1 MQIAAGSLSL
11 QAHAQRTEVLEQRD
25 SLRVWVDGNR
35 GGERPAARP
44 ASTVSISPQAAS
56 LQPQRRCACETEDSP
71 QSDLEYDLLRLI
83 VERLTGRVIR
93 VFRPEDVEAVAEG
106 VGAGEGTK
114 AAAAADAAA
123 GREGWGLVYD
133 HYAARRESEQM
144 AFRAEGRVVTADGR
158 EIAISVELAMSREL
172 VQEER
177 LTIRAGDALKD
188 PLVVNF
194 AGTAAELTQRDFR
207 FDLDADGRQD
217 QIAFVRPGSGFLAL
231 DRNGNRAVDDGSE
244 LFGALTGDGFAELA
258 AHDAD
263 GNGWI
268 DEGDAV
274 YAGLRIWTRDP
285 DGTDRLVGLGEQG
298 IGAIYLGNV
307 ASPFQLKT
315 ADGALLGQVANTGV
329 FLREDGS
336 AGTVQKIDLAV

>member
-1 MQIAAGSLSL
+1 MQIAASSLSL
-11 QAHAQRTEVLEQRD
+11 QAHAQRAEVVEQRD

-35 GGERPAARP
+35 GAASATARP
-44 ASTVSISPQAAS
+44 EGGVRISPEAAA
-56 LQPQRRCACETEDSP
+56 LQPQRRCACEREDSP
-71 QSDLEYDLLRLI
+71 QSDLEFDLLRLI
-83 VERLTGRVIR
+83 VERLTGRAVR
-93 VFRPEDVEAVAEG
+93 VFRPEDVAAGAEG
-106 VGAGEGTK
+106 VEAGEGTR
-114 AAAAADAAA
+114 AAAPSDAAA
-123 GREGWGLVYD
+123 GRKGWGMVYD
-133 HYAARRESEQM
+133 HYAVRRESEQM
-144 AFRAEGRVVTADGR
+144 SFRAEGRVLTADGR
-158 EIAISVELAMSREL
+158 EIAISVELRISREL

-194 AGTAAELTQRDFR
+194 AGSAAALTQRDFR

-217 QIAFVRPGSGFLAL
+217 QIAFVGPGSGFLAL
-231 DRNGNRAVDDGSE
+231 DQNGNAAIDDGSE
-244 LFGALTGDGFAELA
+244 LFGALTGDGFGELA

-263 GNGWI
+263 RNGWI

-285 DGTDRLVGLGEQG
+285 DGTDRLIGLGEQG

-315 ADGALLGQVANTGV
+315 SDGAPLGQVAATGV

>member
-1 MQIAAGSLSL
+1 MQIAASSLTL
-11 QAHAQRTEVLEQRD
+11 QAHAQRTEVIEQRD

-44 ASTVSISPQAAS
+44 AGTVSISPQAAS
-56 LQPQRRCACETEDSP
+56 LQPQRRCTCETEDSP
-71 QSDLEYDLLRLI
+71 QSDLEVDLLRLI
-83 VERLTGRVIR
+83 VERLTGRAIR
-93 VFRPEDVEAVAEG
+93 VFRPENVAAVAEG
-106 VGAGEGTK
+106 VDAGGGTK
-114 AAAAADAAA
+114 AAAAGDTGA

-144 AFRAEGRVVTADGR
+144 SFTAEGRVVTADGR
-158 EIAISVELAMSREL
+158 EIAISVELRVSREL

-177 LTIRAGDALKD
+177 LTMRAGDALKD

-194 AGTAAELTQRDFR
+194 AGTSAELTQRDFR
-207 FDLDADGRQD
+207 FDLDADGRPD

-231 DRNGNRAVDDGSE
+231 DRNGDGAVNDGAE

-268 DEGDAV
+268 DAGDAV

-298 IGAIYLGNV
+298 VGAIYLGNV

-315 ADGALLGQVANTGV
+315 ADGALLGQVAATGV